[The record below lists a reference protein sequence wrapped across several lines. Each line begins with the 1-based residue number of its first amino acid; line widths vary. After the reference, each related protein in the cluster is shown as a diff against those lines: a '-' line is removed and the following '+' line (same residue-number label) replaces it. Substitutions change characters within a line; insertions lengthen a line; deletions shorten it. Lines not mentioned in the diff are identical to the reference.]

1 MTSAL
6 FTRLDVPGIFLSDQ
20 TVSWLCPSFRR
31 LDADLVCIIGEIQV
45 KVIGK
50 VRTGELIYTCPSD
63 KFPGTA
69 TASHELGN
77 YATQDREVCQ

>member
-1 MTSAL
+1 M
-6 FTRLDVPGIFLSDQ
+6 
-20 TVSWLCPSFRR
+20 
-31 LDADLVCIIGEIQV
+31 CIIGEIQV

-77 YATQDREVCQ
+77 YATQDREDFSHCQLTFVLPG